1 MGVPRPPIQIRIIN
15 NETYAIG
22 IDNHQM
28 DVTTSLQAYGRQ
40 QATHVRELCGYIF
53 KSRSPSCG
61 ISDTEIFSDHGI
73 STGPGIYAGEI
84 LNALPYFPSIDEIK
98 LYQTET
104 KDNFLE
110 RVFSM
115 ERWHQL
121 CTSRITV
128 NHLADF
134 HATHHLTLAA
144 HGNEA
149 TMALSETISNLRDPL
164 SHDAIDDYLK
174 QFHDC
179 LKTPLTHRDHVRI
192 LTNLKDFLNPVVS
205 HDEKERLNTEITD
218 YKGNPEK
225 LVTLLKHIKQLA
237 DSYNLHDLS
246 RQAYINPTPAEITLR
261 YGKQ

>member
-1 MGVPRPPIQIRIIN
+1 MSYPASGDSKILSQLTCQGGSFALESVAAFVWNGWQPC
-15 NETYAIG
+15 
-22 IDNHQM
+22 
-28 DVTTSLQAYGRQ
+28 S
-40 QATHVRELCGYIF
+40 
-53 KSRSPSCG
+53 G
-61 ISDTEIFSDHGI
+61 ISGRLGVE
-73 STGPGIYAGEI
+73 YA
-84 LNALPYFPSIDEIK
+84 